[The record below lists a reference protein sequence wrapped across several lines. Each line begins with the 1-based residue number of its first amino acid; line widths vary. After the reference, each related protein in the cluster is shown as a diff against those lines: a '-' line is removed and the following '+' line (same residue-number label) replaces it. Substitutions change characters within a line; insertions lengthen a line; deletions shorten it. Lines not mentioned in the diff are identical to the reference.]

1 LEEIDAPIGKEG
13 AFRLVFKNK
22 YLLLIGLLLLFLN
35 WVNTTGEYILGSIV
49 EDAAISAASSGN
61 AGGITV
67 ETYIVKFYGGF
78 FTWVNFSGLLLQLF
92 LVSRILKYL
101 GVRIALLFLPILA
114 IGGYSLIV
122 FFPILSIIRWSKTA
136 ENATDYS
143 LQNTVRQ
150 VLFLPTTREEKYKA
164 KQAIDTFFVRAGDV
178 LSAALVF
185 LGTTFWAF
193 QTTAFAVVN
202 IGLAT
207 IWLILSLIIGK
218 MNMRLTAESRTA
230 ANSA

>member
-1 LEEIDAPIGKEG
+1 
-13 AFRLVFKNK
+13 
-22 YLLLIGLLLLFLN
+22 
-35 WVNTTGEYILGSIV
+35 
-49 EDAAISAASSGN
+49 
-61 AGGITV
+61 
-67 ETYIVKFYGGF
+67 
-78 FTWVNFSGLLLQLF
+78 LF

-178 LSAALVF
+178 LSAVLVF

-193 QTTAFAVVN
+193 QTAEFAIVN
-202 IGLAT
+202 IVLAT
-207 IWLILSLIIGK
+207 VWLILSVIIGK
-218 MNMRLTAESRTA
+218 RNMRLTKNVISA